1 MEEADVS
8 IFRFTPVLKERVIN
22 TEFFVTPT
30 QMEKGKEREKRNPKQ
45 TKTHPPKHTQKKK
58 NNK

>member
-30 QMEKGKEREKRNPKQ
+30 QMEKGKEREKPQ
-45 TKTHPPKHTQKKK
+45 TNQNTPP
-58 NNK
+58 

>member
-8 IFRFTPVLKERVIN
+8 IFRFTPVFKERVIN

-45 TKTHPPKHTQKKK
+45 TKTHTQKKQ
-58 NNK
+58 